1 MKTNIQILIG
11 CILYVIGINLF
22 LAPAGIFTTGLMGMA
37 QETTETINQIFA
49 LGHQNNDKIFIFYQT
64 LVYWTL
70 NIPILIFSFIKI
82 GKKFTIKTFI
92 VSSVVMQILFN
103 VINTPLIL
111 ISDNGVQ
118 NLASDI
124 VSVLVGSILIGIGLG
139 LIIKKHA
146 SAGGTDII
154 AVYLSLYRGKSFG
167 LQNLLIN
174 LIIVVWSVFLTKD
187 LTSGILI
194 LISLYIQSYVID
206 IVYNYN
212 EKITMTI
219 FTTKSEEIGTK
230 ILEKGRTF
238 THLDG
243 HSGFNK
249 KDLAVMVMVINAE
262 EVQEFQKIIL
272 RIDKDAFSTTLKTEN
287 VQGNF
292 KNLYSKEL

>member
-103 VINTPLIL
+103 VINTPIIL
-111 ISDNGVQ
+111 VSDNGVQ

-124 VSVLVGSILIGIGLG
+124 ISVLVGSILIGIGLG

>member
-1 MKTNIQILIG
+1 MKTNIQILMG
-11 CILYVIGINLF
+11 CILYVVGINLF

-37 QETTETINQIFA
+37 QETTETINQIFS

-103 VINTPLIL
+103 VIHTPLIL

-124 VSVLVGSILIGIGLG
+124 ISVLVGSILIGIGLG

-146 SAGGTDII
+146 CAGGTDII

-212 EKITMTI
+212 AKITMTI
-219 FTTKSEEIGTK
+219 FTTKSEEIGSK

-272 RIDKDAFSTTLKTEN
+272 RIDKDAFSTTSKTEN

-292 KNLYSKEL
+292 KNLYAKEL